1 MSFSGSRVCALAA
14 GIFFEKKSISL
25 GTGRSMVNKWS
36 SFTKQDHSTILK
48 LNNNEKH
55 RFLLRSHVL
64 YFRQPDPRSTVR
76 PAGSLQ
82 SERTVQHSKPN
93 ASLLQPVDGKFLNV
107 GQTIEF
113 RVKYDVVIN
122 RRVVIAA
129 GSPARGIITRL
140 DKPKMMGKGGYMEIQ
155 PQYVNTIDNQMLPI
169 SASPMR
175 LEGKKNGWAWA
186 GVIVGVATG
195 GVGAAA
201 TGFIKGKNARVES
214 GMTIFASVASTREVW
229 VNN

>member
-1 MSFSGSRVCALAA
+1 MKNIVFFFAAMFFTSGNLILAQQYAQQVAYNPNAQYNTQSQMQASYSRVILHA
-14 GIFFEKKSISL
+14 GTPVEL
-25 GTGRSMVNKWS
+25 ETLM
-36 SFTKQDHSTILK
+36 
-48 LNNNEKH
+48 
-55 RFLLRSHVL
+55 
-64 YFRQPDPRSTVR
+64 
-76 PAGSLQ
+76 
-82 SERTVQHSKPN
+82 
-93 ASLLQPVDGKFLNV
+93 PVDGKFLNV

>member
-1 MSFSGSRVCALAA
+1 MKNIVLFFAAMFFTAGNLMLAQQYAQPIAYNPNAQYTSQNQMQASHSRVILHA
-14 GIFFEKKSISL
+14 GTPVEL
-25 GTGRSMVNKWS
+25 ETLM
-36 SFTKQDHSTILK
+36 
-48 LNNNEKH
+48 
-55 RFLLRSHVL
+55 
-64 YFRQPDPRSTVR
+64 
-76 PAGSLQ
+76 
-82 SERTVQHSKPN
+82 
-93 ASLLQPVDGKFLNV
+93 PVDGKFLNA

-155 PQYVNTIDNQMLPI
+155 PQYVNTVDNQMLPI
-169 SASPMR
+169 SASPLR

-186 GVIVGVATG
+186 GVIIGVATG
-195 GVGAAA
+195 GVGTAA

-214 GMTIFASVASTREVW
+214 GMTIFGSVASTREVW